1 MLSIFTFY
9 HNSSPQP
16 QAMEGAS
23 YPLIPPAELMVPD
36 SRAHKLLIT
45 YVQGWHLV
53 PFPEVFSRHSGTC
66 VIVGDRSTPSLSYSI
81 KVGFVFLYFYSHK
94 HTYTQTRI
102 HTHIHIHAIHTYTN
116 TFYIHTGG

>member
-1 MLSIFTFY
+1 MSIYAPQYIYAIILSFQSNLTT
-9 HNSSPQP
+9 SSNLS

-23 YPLIPPAELMVPD
+23 YPLIPPAELMIPD

-66 VIVGDRSTPSLSYSI
+66 VIVGDRNTPTLSYSV
-81 KVGFVFLYFYSHK
+81 KVGHHV
-94 HTYTQTRI
+94 TI
-102 HTHIHIHAIHTYTN
+102 
-116 TFYIHTGG
+116 